1 MKLNKIAL
9 ALFAITAA
17 PLAANAGVT
26 ISPLLLGYHYSEGAE
41 DEQLE
46 VMGTATGDSFYKEN
60 GLYTG
65 AALGIELTPST
76 QFQVTIKFA

>member
-41 DEQLE
+41 DEQVE
-46 VMGTATGDSFYKEN
+46 IMGDGNGNGFYKEN
-60 GLYTG
+60 EGFDQYDLY
-65 AALGIELTPST
+65 
-76 QFQVTIKFA
+76 

>member
-26 ISPLLLGYHYSEGAE
+26 ISPLLLGYHYSEGADE
-41 DEQLE
+41 EQLST
-46 VMGTATGDSFYKEN
+46 MGAANGDSFYKEN
-60 GLYTG
+60 GLYR
-65 AALGIELTPST
+65 LLS
-76 QFQVTIKFA
+76 VCWLFARGLRK